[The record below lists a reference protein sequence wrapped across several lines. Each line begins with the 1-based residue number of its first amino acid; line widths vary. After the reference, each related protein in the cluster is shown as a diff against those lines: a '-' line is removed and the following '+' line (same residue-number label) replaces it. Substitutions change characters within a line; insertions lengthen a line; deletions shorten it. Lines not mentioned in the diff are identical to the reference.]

1 MKNVEQDLLAM
12 ILTAWFRRRA
22 IDPKQQRGEGHYVWL
37 QRVREIAEMN
47 WLGIKVDRD
56 WIGSSPAQK
65 MARSRALAALERD
78 GWIIRES
85 RYGGGSLTHVRPT
98 EAGLSLAGE
107 LSVAIPPPVPPP
119 PPPPP
124 PVEHPKT
131 LVQQR
136 REKAEAWV
144 LECQQSRREAAQ

>member
-1 MKNVEQDLLAM
+1 MKNVKKALLAM

-47 WLGIKVDRD
+47 WLGIKVD
-56 WIGSSPAQK
+56 GSWLGSAPAQK
-65 MARSRALAALERD
+65 MARSRALAALEQ
-78 GWIIRES
+78 GGLIIRES
-85 RYGGGSLTHVRPT
+85 RYRGGSLTHVRPT

-107 LSVAIPPPVPPP
+107 LGVAIPPPVPPP

-124 PVEHPKT
+124 PVEHQKT

-136 REKAEAWV
+136 REKAEAWSR
-144 LECQQSRREAAQ
+144 ECQANREAAQ